1 MKKVLVLG
9 SAILICLSLAAFNTE
24 INIDPFAW
32 QNKKPAEELPVTI
45 NPGEPVLP
53 FTPVNILL
61 PFGHRYLNST
71 VQLSTAELVAEN
83 ITFAFAGPQLPISD
97 QVFTNSF
104 PPANTIPE
112 NRLYPSQQWQFLGTQ
127 YFRGYQIALFNVYP
141 YRYNPVTQKLY
152 VSSQISISINSEFS
166 EDEACYQANFYTPGT
181 KTLQIINSLIC
192 NPDKIPSYQLANN
205 YRHVPVPN
213 RIIDLSTPKQMIIIT
228 NNARIG
234 WFSEYSAWRSAKG
247 VSNSIYS
254 MEDIVSAY
262 PGVDNAE
269 KLRNFIINAYQTWAN
284 SSQPLE
290 YVILGGDDEIV
301 PERGAYGQVGDTVDA
316 RMPTDIYFSNLD
328 GNWNANQNQI
338 WGETNDNT
346 DLIPEV
352 HIGRFPAETQTEFN
366 NMFRKIQYYVDNNT
380 YSNNY
385 AVFMGENLNNNP
397 LTWGGDY
404 KDDVAQYLPDE
415 YYLQTLYQRDGTY
428 SADNVYNA
436 ISNGAGIMNHM
447 GHSNEVS
454 LIGQSN
460 TTVES
465 LTNTEYGFLY
475 SQGCYPAAFDQR
487 TSGNNE
493 AIGEHFVTA
502 AGALFSFIGNT
513 RYGWYSPGNINGAS
527 QFYDR
532 QFFRGMFQQN
542 CPVLGDALTFSR
554 LQNLNSALSNDV
566 MRWCYYE
573 VVLFGDPSI
582 AIKPYD
588 PNLPLLNLESYTFSD
603 EEGDNDG
610 IINPGEIIRFYPLIS
625 NNINW
630 ADATNVSLHI
640 ENLPPGVELL
650 SDDIIIPQILAGNQ
664 SPANIYFRLQLSDD
678 MSFGIYSF
686 NLVLNS
692 QHPITFQSTG
702 AHRFP
707 IFFQITL
714 IDNRFPWET
723 IVNGK
728 SAPLVADLNSSP
740 GLEIIYADV
749 YGNSYII
756 GSNGELLNT
765 LEAPSGMLI
774 NRSFASGPIDSDDQN
789 DLVFCSRSGNIFAL
803 RLNGDIIFNYHTD
816 TSFLFTPVLA
826 DIDGNGTLE
835 TIVGGINGKLYAVSS
850 SGQLMN
856 GFPFELGGIINS
868 ELAAADFDGNGSFEI
883 VAGSTNG
890 LLTVVGANGIVR
902 NGFPVQ
908 LNGPVTGFPTITNTN
923 RIVCST
929 PTDIYIISPEGNII
943 ATRNINTHITGGF
956 AVGNITADNTG
967 TDIAGVTL
975 NGILYAFTDSGID
988 LPGFPVNIGENFACP
1003 PLLVNLDSNP
1013 QLEIIVHNYM
1023 NSVYVYKADGS
1034 PLSGF
1039 PFINI
1044 FNGSTPATLVDFD
1057 NNNQTKLVLGFS
1069 NGVLMLNLRRNTTH
1083 LGPWITY
1090 RGSALRQG
1098 SFASTGFIG
1107 SSDEYNIP
1115 ALNALLGNYPNPFNP
1130 ETTICYTTKANV
1142 QAKLEIF
1149 NIKGQKIRTLIDA
1162 IHSEGNH
1169 SIVWNG
1175 YDDFSRKVASGVYFY
1190 RLNIEGKTFQ
1200 RKMLLLK

>member
-9 SAILICLSLAAFNTE
+9 STILICLSLAAFNTE

-45 NPGEPVLP
+45 NPGEPILP

-205 YRHVPVPN
+205 YRNVPVPN

-404 KDDVAQYLPDE
+404 KDDVAQYLPAE

-487 TSGNNE
+487 TSGN
-493 AIGEHFVTA
+493 
-502 AGALFSFIGNT
+502 
-513 RYGWYSPGNINGAS
+513 
-527 QFYDR
+527 
-532 QFFRGMFQQN
+532 
-542 CPVLGDALTFSR
+542 
-554 LQNLNSALSNDV
+554 
-566 MRWCYYE
+566 
-573 VVLFGDPSI
+573 
-582 AIKPYD
+582 
-588 PNLPLLNLESYTFSD
+588 
-603 EEGDNDG
+603 
-610 IINPGEIIRFYPLIS
+610 
-625 NNINW
+625 
-630 ADATNVSLHI
+630 
-640 ENLPPGVELL
+640 
-650 SDDIIIPQILAGNQ
+650 
-664 SPANIYFRLQLSDD
+664 
-678 MSFGIYSF
+678 
-686 NLVLNS
+686 
-692 QHPITFQSTG
+692 
-702 AHRFP
+702 
-707 IFFQITL
+707 
-714 IDNRFPWET
+714 
-723 IVNGK
+723 
-728 SAPLVADLNSSP
+728 
-740 GLEIIYADV
+740 
-749 YGNSYII
+749 
-756 GSNGELLNT
+756 
-765 LEAPSGMLI
+765 
-774 NRSFASGPIDSDDQN
+774 
-789 DLVFCSRSGNIFAL
+789 
-803 RLNGDIIFNYHTD
+803 
-816 TSFLFTPVLA
+816 
-826 DIDGNGTLE
+826 
-835 TIVGGINGKLYAVSS
+835 
-850 SGQLMN
+850 
-856 GFPFELGGIINS
+856 
-868 ELAAADFDGNGSFEI
+868 
-883 VAGSTNG
+883 
-890 LLTVVGANGIVR
+890 
-902 NGFPVQ
+902 
-908 LNGPVTGFPTITNTN
+908 
-923 RIVCST
+923 
-929 PTDIYIISPEGNII
+929 
-943 ATRNINTHITGGF
+943 
-956 AVGNITADNTG
+956 
-967 TDIAGVTL
+967 
-975 NGILYAFTDSGID
+975 
-988 LPGFPVNIGENFACP
+988 
-1003 PLLVNLDSNP
+1003 
-1013 QLEIIVHNYM
+1013 
-1023 NSVYVYKADGS
+1023 
-1034 PLSGF
+1034 
-1039 PFINI
+1039 
-1044 FNGSTPATLVDFD
+1044 
-1057 NNNQTKLVLGFS
+1057 
-1069 NGVLMLNLRRNTTH
+1069 
-1083 LGPWITY
+1083 
-1090 RGSALRQG
+1090 
-1098 SFASTGFIG
+1098 
-1107 SSDEYNIP
+1107 
-1115 ALNALLGNYPNPFNP
+1115 
-1130 ETTICYTTKANV
+1130 
-1142 QAKLEIF
+1142 
-1149 NIKGQKIRTLIDA
+1149 
-1162 IHSEGNH
+1162 
-1169 SIVWNG
+1169 
-1175 YDDFSRKVASGVYFY
+1175 
-1190 RLNIEGKTFQ
+1190 
-1200 RKMLLLK
+1200 